1 VRQALRAG
9 IATLVVVASLASVVL
24 AQSTL
29 SSLVGTVKDS
39 SGGALPGATVTVVE
53 AERGVTQTAQSGPEG
68 IFVFPQLPPGTYTV
82 AAELSGFKKVARSNV
97 ILSIATKVN
106 VGILV
111 LEVGDVSESITV
123 EADAGRLQI
132 QTESGERSDIVTNR
146 QLRDIALNGRN
157 IVDLMKIVPG
167 VITGR
172 SLPTSTVTN
181 VVDQLNINGTRALQH
196 EYTVDGVTNLNLG
209 NNTGGL
215 VSVNPDAVEEVK
227 VLTSNYQAEY
237 GRAGGGVIAL
247 TTRAGTRDLHGGLR
261 YFRRHD
267 SLNANTFFNNA
278 RGGSENGLPRP
289 LYRFNYYGWDLGGPV
304 PFVGGKSDPKLFFFV
319 AQEYYDQLVPQASS
333 LNIRVPTEAERG
345 GDFSRSVDGAGR
357 PIVIVDPTTGQPFP
371 GNVIPAGR
379 IYAPGRSILNLF
391 PTPNTTAGG
400 SLYNYTSQ
408 EPSKYPR
415 REDIVR
421 LDWQMASRTRLSAR
435 FVYNKDDQQ
444 FAYGT
449 TTASWNWPLTVTD
462 RKNGPGKTLSFTLTH
477 IFTPTLTN
485 EFIYGAGRGGVLIAP
500 ADDRATRAS
509 TSINTPL
516 LFPEANTGNLIPSLA
531 FGGIASITTNAAN
544 PAASGTVGTSVFGP
558 FDQKFVINNFID
570 NVTKVSGK
578 HTLKAGVYYQRASNR
593 SNSQTNVEANIDF
606 TSTASNPLNSGY
618 PFANAL
624 LGVYTSYTQ
633 ASAKPEASYYYYDL
647 SGYIQDTWKVK
658 PNLTLDLGLRLSH
671 YEPYYNSIG
680 DGAYFD
686 PSLYSASKAPRLFR
700 PVCIAQPCTGNN
712 LRAMD
717 PGVSGPPTAGNT
729 QGSFFIGKIVPNSGD
744 LTNGMG
750 LTANGYL
757 RGGIEGQAVLPQPR
771 LGFSWDTSGQGKM
784 VVRGGFGISFDRY
797 QTGIGV
803 GSGATNQPFVFNPTL
818 INGYLQD
825 LSANSGGALAPQSVQ
840 GVDPQAKWPAIY
852 SYSLGVQREIGKG
865 ISVDV
870 AYVGSQSRHNPRR
883 VNLNVLPFGTT
894 FKASS
899 QDPTRT
905 GGVVPA
911 VEPGLPPAYANAG
924 LGFTGANAY
933 AIDFLRP
940 YQGYSDIIYYMFD
953 GRTSYN
959 SLQVALQRRF
969 SKRFTFGVAY
979 TFSRANTTVSDDA
992 TFTNNLDPES
1002 FDKGLATFDRTHY
1015 FVANYV
1021 WNLPRGGKLLGG
1033 GWLARALLDNWTV
1046 SGISW
1051 MASGT
1056 PAELTLS
1063 IAGQD
1068 AGNRLLGTYTNG
1080 NGAGLQPRFRVEGDA
1095 QNAPNDINTA
1105 AFVVP
1110 AIGDAGPYPRF
1121 YLRNPGFQN
1130 HDLSVFKNFPLGAS
1144 GKRTLQLR
1152 LEAFNVLNHP
1162 QFSAVNRT
1170 TNVTNAAGQT
1180 GAAIFNNYTGLTVTN
1195 NVRPAGS
1202 TAVTG
1207 TYFGEYTATRDPR
1220 IIQLGVKLYF

>member
-1 VRQALRAG
+1 MRAG
-9 IATLVVVASLASVVL
+9 IGTLVVVLSLASL
-24 AQSTL
+24 TFAQGA
-29 SSLVGTVKDS
+29 SSIVGTVKDT
-39 SGGALPGATVTVVE
+39 SGGALPGATITVADV
-53 AERGVTQTAQSGPEG
+53 ARGVTQTVQSSPQGT
-68 IFVFPQLPPGTYTV
+68 FVFPQLTPGTYTLT
-82 AAELSGFKKVARSNV
+82 AELSGFKKVERSNV
-97 ILSIATKVN
+97 ILPTASKVN

-111 LEVGDVSESITV
+111 LEVGNVSETITV

-157 IVDLMKIVPG
+157 IVDLMKLVPG
-167 VITGR
+167 VITAR
-172 SLPTSTVTN
+172 SLTTSTVTN
-181 VVDQLNINGTRALQH
+181 VVDQLNINGTRSLQH

-215 VSVNPDAVEEVK
+215 VSVNPDALEEVK

-237 GRAGGGVIAL
+237 GRSGGGFIAL
-247 TTRAGTRDLHGGLR
+247 TTRSGTRELHGGLR

-267 SLNANTFFNNA
+267 SLNANTYFNNA
-278 RGGSENGLPRP
+278 RGGSEAGLPRP

-304 PFVGGKSDPKLFFFV
+304 PFVGTKEDPKLFFFV
-319 AQEYYDQLVPQASS
+319 AQEYYDQLVPQTASV
-333 LNIRVPTEAERG
+333 NIRVPTVAERT

-357 PIVIVDPTTGQPFP
+357 PVVVIDPITGQPFP
-371 GNVIPAGR
+371 GNIIPAGR

-391 PTPNTTAGG
+391 PTPNTAAGG
-400 SLYNYTSQ
+400 NLYNFTSQ
-408 EPSKYPR
+408 EPSNYPR
-415 REDIVR
+415 REDIARV
-421 LDWQMASRTRLSAR
+421 DWQITPRTRLSGR

-477 IFTPTLTN
+477 VFSPSLTN
-485 EFIYGAGRGGVLIAP
+485 EFVYGAGRGGVLIAP
-500 ADDRATRAS
+500 SDDRATRAA

-516 LFPEANTGNLIPSLA
+516 LFPDANTGNLIPSVT

-570 NVTKVSGK
+570 NLTKVHGR
-578 HTLKAGVYYQRASNR
+578 HILKAGVYYQRASNS

-606 TSTASNPLNSGY
+606 TSSASNPLNSGY

-624 LGVYTSYTQ
+624 LGVYSSYTQ
-633 ASAKPEASYYYYDL
+633 ASSKPVASYYYYDL
-647 SGYIQDTWKVK
+647 SGYIQDTWKATSR
-658 PNLTLDLGLRLSH
+658 LTLDLGLRLSH
-671 YEPYYNSIG
+671 FEPYYNSIG

-686 PSLYSASKAPRLFR
+686 PSLYDPSKAPRLFR
-700 PVCIAQPCTGNN
+700 PVCVALPCTGNN

-717 PGVSGPPTAGNT
+717 PGVTGAPTTANT
-729 QGSFFIGKIVPNSGD
+729 LGSFFIGKLVPNSGD

-750 LTANGYL
+750 LTADGYL

-771 LGFSWDTSGQGKM
+771 LGFAWDVSGQGRT
-784 VVRGGFGISFDRY
+784 VVRGGFGVSFDRY
-797 QTGIGV
+797 QSGVGV

-818 INGYLQD
+818 TNGYLQD
-825 LSANSGGALAPQSVQ
+825 LASSSGGALAPQSVQ
-840 GVDPQAKWPAIY
+840 GVDPKGKWPAIY
-852 SYSLGVQREIGKG
+852 SYSAGVQREIGRG
-865 ISVDV
+865 IILDV

-894 FKASS
+894 FKASA
-899 QDPTRT
+899 QDPTKT
-905 GGVVPA
+905 NGVVPA
-911 VEPGLPPAYANAG
+911 VEPGLPAVYANTG
-924 LGFTGANAY
+924 LNFTGANAY

-940 YQGYSDIIYYMFD
+940 YQGYSDIIYYYFD
-953 GRTSYN
+953 GRTSFN

-969 SKRFTFGVAY
+969 SKRFTFGLAY
-979 TFSRANTTVSDDA
+979 TLSRATTTVSDDA
-992 TFTNNLDPES
+992 TFTNNLDPAA
-1002 FDKGLATFDRTHY
+1002 FDYGPATFDRTHY

-1021 WNLPRGGKLLGG
+1021 WNLPKGSKLLGG
-1033 GWLARALLDNWTV
+1033 GWLARGLLDNWTV

-1051 MASGT
+1051 VTSGN
-1056 PAELTLS
+1056 PAELTLTIS
-1063 IAGQD
+1063 GQD
-1068 AGNRLLGTYTNG
+1068 AGNRVLGTYTNG
-1080 NGAGLQPRFRVEGDA
+1080 NGAGLQPRFYLNGEGQD
-1095 QNAPNDINTA
+1095 APNDINTG

-1110 AIGDAGPYPRF
+1110 AIADAGPYPRF

-1130 HDLSVFKNFPLGAS
+1130 HDLSLFKNFPLGAS
-1144 GKRTLQLR
+1144 GKRSLQLR
-1152 LEAFNVLNHP
+1152 VEAFNIFNHP

-1195 NVRPAGS
+1195 NVRPANS
-1202 TAVTG
+1202 TAVLG
-1207 TYFGEYTATRDPR
+1207 SFFGEYSATRDPR